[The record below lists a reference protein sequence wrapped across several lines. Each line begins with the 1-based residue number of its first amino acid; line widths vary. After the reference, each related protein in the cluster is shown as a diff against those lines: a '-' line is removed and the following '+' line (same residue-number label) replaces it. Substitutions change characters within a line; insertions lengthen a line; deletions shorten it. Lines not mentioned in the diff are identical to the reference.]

1 MPRILHILA
10 TPVHGGVESYFTNL
24 CIALQEVGIEQEV
37 VLLHHDTQRERLKKA
52 GVITTEVPE
61 GDYTHRAVRRVIA
74 KAVADFRPN
83 IVQTW
88 MAEAT
93 EHLPK
98 GKYLHVGWLRG
109 YQNLRYYRPCD
120 HLIGITKGVVQS
132 VIEQGWSANRIHLL
146 RGFTRTDTAPSLPRE
161 SLDTPED
168 APLIFCAGMLH
179 NDNAFDV
186 MLEALTPLP
195 RHYLWVSGEGEAKPL
210 LHALAVKRGVADRV
224 RWLPWV
230 DEKAALLAACDVVV
244 VPSRHEPFALMPL
257 VAWAQQRPLVLS
269 NAVAPRV
276 GAIHEENALVFPVD
290 DAASLARCLRRL
302 DEDKALNETLVAGG
316 TARYEAAYTQKIAV
330 ANYIEFYQSILHSGK
345 ARRSGLPW
353 LWEMKERVL
362 GLFS

>member
-1 MPRILHILA
+1 MPRVLHILA
-10 TPVHGGVESYFTNL
+10 TPVHGGVESYFANL
-24 CIALQEVGIEQEV
+24 CIALQEAGVAQEV
-37 VLLHHDTQRERLKKA
+37 VLLHHDSQRERLKNA
-52 GVITTEVPE
+52 GVITTEVLE

-88 MAEAT
+88 MAQAT

-132 VIEQGWSANRIHLL
+132 VIEQGWPADRIHLL
-146 RGFTRTDTAPSLPRE
+146 RGFTRSDTAAPLPRA
-161 SLDTPED
+161 SLETPDD

-179 NDNAFDV
+179 DDNAFDV
-186 MLEALTPLP
+186 MLKALAFLP
-195 RHYLWVSGEGEAKPL
+195 QHYLWVSGEGEAKPL
-210 LHALAVKRGVADRV
+210 LHDLAVKNGVADRV
-224 RWLPWV
+224 RWLPWA
-230 DEKAALLAACDVVV
+230 DEKASLLAACDVVV

-257 VAWAQQRPLVLS
+257 VAWAQRRPLILS

-276 GAIHEENALVFPVD
+276 GAIHGENALVFPVD
-290 DAASLARCLRRL
+290 DAASLARCLRQL
-302 DEDKALNETLVAGG
+302 ENDSSWQQTIVAGG
-316 TARYEAAYTQKIAV
+316 SARYEAHYTPAIAV
-330 ANYIEFYQSILHSGK
+330 KNYIDFYQRILHEGK
-345 ARRSGLPW
+345 ARRSALPW
-353 LWEMKERVL
+353 LREMKERVL